1 MGIFTGKADCERIE
15 AERPYA
21 ERDLPATVYQMLTR
35 TCERVPESLAIG
47 FQLFAE
53 PRSRAFTLTWREFHG
68 RVTETANLFR
78 DLGIGPADTVAYL
91 LPNCVE
97 APVVLVAGATAGIV
111 CPINPLLE
119 PEHIAALLR
128 ESGAKV
134 LVTLRAFPK
143 TDIAQKAA
151 EAVRLAPDVHTV
163 LEIDLARYLPLGKRL
178 AVALIRPRVRT
189 EHHAKVLDF
198 EAETSARRHDRLGF
212 AEEGGDRIAARFHT
226 GGTTGMPNRAQ
237 HRFSGMI

>member
-1 MGIFTGKADCERIE
+1 MGIFTGTADRDRIE
-15 AERPYA
+15 AEGPYTA
-21 ERDLPATVYQMLTR
+21 RDLPATVYQMMAR
-35 TCERVPESLAIG
+35 TCERVPDSLAIG
-47 FQLFAE
+47 FQLFSD
-53 PRSRAFTLTWREFHG
+53 PRARAFTLTWREFHE

-78 DLGIGPADTVAYL
+78 DLGIGPTDTVAYL

-111 CPINPLLE
+111 SPINPLLE

-151 EAVRLAPDVHTV
+151 EAVRLAPDVQTV
-163 LEIDLARYLPLGKRL
+163 LEIDLARYLPFGKRL

-189 EHHAKVLDF
+189 AHQARVLDF
-198 EAETSARRHDRLGF
+198 EAETSSRRHDR
-212 AEEGGDRIAARFHT
+212 
-226 GGTTGMPNRAQ
+226 
-237 HRFSGMI
+237 